1 MDSLAGYVASGCG
14 AIIVGYLSQFLLPRI
29 KIRYWSTSS
38 FLYTIPITTAGNP
51 GPPALPPPAPGPNP
65 PLPGGQPTT
74 FQVQTNSLTIQ
85 NFGRKAAGW
94 VEIAYRRK
102 PDFFQLYPSLNYS
115 EITTPAGEH
124 IIRIES
130 LAHNEYFTIQL
141 LSYVRQPEFLYIR
154 SDAGH
159 GKQMPWMVVRKFPRW
174 VYAGLQL
181 LVLFGAGFSAYWLIR
196 FGMFVFKE
204 LHAP

>member
-1 MDSLAGYVASGCG
+1 MDTLAGYVASGCG

-38 FLYTIPITTAGNP
+38 FLYTIPIATAGN
-51 GPPALPPPAPGPNP
+51 PALPPPAPGPANP
-65 PLPGGQPTT
+65 PQLPGGQPTT
-74 FQVQTNSLTIQ
+74 FLVQTNSLTVQ

-94 VEIAYRRK
+94 VEIAHRRK

-124 IIRIES
+124 IIRIQS
-130 LAHNEYFTIQL
+130 LAHSEYFTIQL
-141 LSYVRQPEFLYIR
+141 LSYVHHPEFLYVR

-174 VYAGLQL
+174 VYATLQL
-181 LVLFGAGFSAYWLIR
+181 LVLLGGGFSAYWFIR
-196 FGMFVFKE
+196 LAIFLSKE